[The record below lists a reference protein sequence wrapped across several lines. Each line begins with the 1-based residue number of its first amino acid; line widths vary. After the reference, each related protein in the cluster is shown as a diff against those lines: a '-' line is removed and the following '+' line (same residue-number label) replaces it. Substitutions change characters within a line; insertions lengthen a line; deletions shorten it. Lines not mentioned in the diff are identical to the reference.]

1 MSWLILLALAPSSL
15 QQGLLLR
22 KHERVILGIDEA
34 GRGPVLGPLVVCGVA
49 LRPQAASALTRRG
62 VADSKEFGAGAQAR
76 ERRAELGRHIERLA
90 DDIHIEVFEHD
101 EVDRYCDQGLLNEL
115 ERIAA
120 TRIIDRSVPVRR
132 IIADGEKVF
141 GGLQARYPHL
151 EARNFGEKY
160 HVSVAAASILAKVAR
175 DERFSG
181 IAARYDDEFG
191 PIRGGGY
198 VNAATADFLRRYY
211 ARYRCFPEETRRSW
225 GWKVLTELEPRL
237 LPLFE

>member
-1 MSWLILLALAPSSL
+1 MAHTFSACRFPVAT
-15 QQGLLLR
+15 GLRLR
-22 KHERVILGIDEA
+22 KHEGVILGIDEA

-62 VADSKEFGAGAQAR
+62 VSDSKDYGAGEEAR
-76 ERRAELGRHIERLA
+76 VRRSALAAHIERLA
-90 DDIHIEVFEHD
+90 EDVHIEVFEHD

-120 TRIIDRSVPVRR
+120 TRIIDRTAPVRK

-141 GGLQARYPHL
+141 GGLRARYPHL
-151 EARNFGEKY
+151 RAKNFGEKH
-160 HVSVAAASILAKVAR
+160 HVSVAAASIMAKVTR
-175 DERFSG
+175 DARFSN
-181 IAARYDDEFG
+181 IAARYDEEFG

-211 ARYRCFPEETRRSW
+211 ARYGRFPDETRRSW
-225 GWKVLTELEPRL
+225 GWKVLNELEPRP